1 MNELLN
7 ELKDR
12 GLNAE
17 LQHTGGGIMVAFISA
32 GKKIIGVDEY
42 TVCVYDSE
50 QEYEDC
56 VFSLEDDDLD
66 DQTRILEIANFAS
79 HTFNS
84 LKGAN

>member
-7 ELKDR
+7 ALKDR

-17 LQHTGGGIMVAFISA
+17 LQHTGGGIMVAFFSA
-32 GKKIIGVDEY
+32 GEKIIGVDEW

-56 VFSLEDDDLD
+56 VFSLEDDDLED
-66 DQTRILEIANFAS
+66 EIRILELANFAS
-79 HTFNS
+79 HTFNA
-84 LKGAN
+84 LKGGN

>member
-1 MNELLN
+1 MEQVLKA
-7 ELKDR
+7 LKDR

-32 GKKIIGVDEY
+32 GEKIIGVDEW

-56 VFSLEDDDLD
+56 VFSLEDDDLED
-66 DQTRILEIANFAS
+66 EIRILELANFAS
-79 HTFNS
+79 HTFNA